1 MNNYPAEVLHC
12 VQELKVPPREVL
24 YCVQK
29 VLVLQ
34 HEVLHCVYEL
44 KGSQREVLYCVQG
57 RWVVVC
63 FYTNNYPAG
72 RQDAQTA

>member
-1 MNNYPAEVLHC
+1 M
-12 VQELKVPPREVL
+12 QELKVPPREVL

-29 VLVLQ
+29 ALASQ
-34 HEVLHCVYEL
+34 HEVLYCVCEL
-44 KGSQREVLYCVQG
+44 KEPQREVPYCVQG
-57 RWVVVC
+57 RWVVVR